1 MHGNAPRARGTVH
14 DTFELIAATG
24 EGGIELEKSPSQ

>member
-1 MHGNAPRARGTVH
+1 VQ

-24 EGGIELEKSPSQ
+24 EGEAEVEKKTDE